1 MLLVASETQVG
12 MDAISKK
19 LEQLGEAVTLEN
31 WLRLAYPGE
40 GKKLSD
46 VSPEEIDD
54 IPPSLIKMHKVKN
67 AVRNTKKAQ

>member
-1 MLLVASETQVG
+1 

-19 LEQLGEAVTLEN
+19 LEELGEAVTLEN

-40 GKKLSD
+40 GKKFAD

-54 IPPSLIKMHKVKN
+54 IPPSLIRMRKAKN
-67 AVRNTKKAQ
+67 AARSTKKAQ